1 MNDIGLR
8 RRRALRWI
16 LVLAAV
22 ALLAVGATQPWGVS
36 AVPLELA
43 PSALHFRRILLDDWA
58 AGVAAADITGFQR
71 LRANLLA
78 DSLLLVPAYVA
89 LLVFFT
95 LAYGPSPQRHP
106 ALRQWLCVP
115 AVVAGLFDIAENSMT
130 GRALDE
136 LMHSSLSDAT
146 VADIHP
152 GQPAEVD
159 PARHRAVDR
168 RLALP
173 GRRERGLAHRRR
185 GRLRARRAG
194 DGRGRL
200 VCAAAGDPPRR
211 GRHARRAGPAGLAGA
226 ACARMTGLGRRATAC
241 RCGRGIA
248 FPTIS
253 RRPPRTAS
261 RHHRADVAAQ
271 GRTRRP
277 SARKPYDIRPA
288 M

>member
-146 VADIHP
+146 VADIHL
-152 GQPAEVD
+152 ASRLKWILLDIALLIV
-159 PARHRAVDR
+159 AWRCRAVV
-168 RLALP
+168 
-173 GRRERGLAHRRR
+173 RGGWHT
-185 GRLRARRAG
+185 
-194 DGRGRL
+194 
-200 VCAAAGDPPRR
+200 AAA
-211 GRHARRAGPAGLAGA
+211 A
-226 ACARMTGLGRRATAC
+226 ACALGGLAMAAGAWSALMPAIHLGVGGVLAGLGLLAWLALRA
-241 RCGRGIA
+241 
-248 FPTIS
+248 
-253 RRPPRTAS
+253 
-261 RHHRADVAAQ
+261 
-271 GRTRRP
+271 
-277 SARKPYDIRPA
+277 PA
-288 M
+288 